1 MDAEVLNLLLNIGA
15 ASLVPMAGGIAA
27 FVVQKLKMGALDL
40 NTKRWEQTQLT
51 INAAI
56 SSAEQGGKVGK
67 LATSADKKKH
77 AIELAKSLLAKQKI
91 KIDDA
96 VLSELVEAN
105 VWDVKNVSEAKVVPP
120 VVVAPVVVPPIE
132 PVNPIKP
139 DVQPEVVKVGDVIE
153 NAVG

>member
-56 SSAEQGGKVGK
+56 MSAEQGAKVGK
-67 LATSADKKKH
+67 LTTNADKKKH
-77 AIELAKSLLAKQKI
+77 AMELAKTLLAKQKI
-91 KIDDA
+91 KIEES

-105 VWDVKNVSEAKVVPP
+105 ISSATSVVEAKVVPP